1 MTIPIF
7 LCLYVREVIFRET
20 LLILLI
26 IILSIQASS
35 LWRALTVIP
44 ISLILIYSF
53 RRINR
58 ISGLLMII
66 YVIVFI
72 GGLLIFLIR
81 VASLAPQEQT
91 SGLKASLV
99 VIMILFIAPLVVF
112 GKKLAFTSGWIT
124 FSLWFW
130 GARVLVLVSLVILL
144 VAFITVTKFF
154 LVYKGFIRT
163 A

>member
-1 MTIPIF
+1 MTIFIF
-7 LCLYVREVIFRET
+7 LCLHMREVIFRE
-20 LLILLI
+20 ILLI
-26 IILSIQASS
+26 SLMIALSVQASS
-35 LWRALTVIP
+35 LWRTLTVIP

-53 RRINR
+53 RRMNR

-81 VASLAPQEQT
+81 VASLAPQEQ
-91 SGLKASLV
+91 SLGLRASLV
-99 VIMILFIAPLVVF
+99 VVMILLTAPLIAF
-112 GKKLAFTSGWIT
+112 SKKLVFTSGWIT

-130 GARVLVLVSLVILL
+130 GARILILVSLIILL

-163 A
+163 I